1 MSGNIKTPDQ
11 LRVGDRIEV
20 MPGLAIAEVT
30 GIKQGRNPNETYL
43 ALNGETLKEALS
55 WPNTTEFT
63 VVEGEV
69 NYL

>member
-11 LRVGDRIEV
+11 LRVGDSIEV

-43 ALNGETLKEALS
+43 ALNGEALKEALS
-55 WPNTTEFT
+55 
-63 VVEGEV
+63 
-69 NYL
+69 